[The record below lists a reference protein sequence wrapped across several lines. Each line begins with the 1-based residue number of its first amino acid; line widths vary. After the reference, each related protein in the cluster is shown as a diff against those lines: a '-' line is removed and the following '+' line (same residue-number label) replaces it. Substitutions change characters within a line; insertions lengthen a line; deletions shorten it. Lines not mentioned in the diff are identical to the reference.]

1 MWLKKGKSLDKAACD
16 KGLLL
21 HPLSLSGCYAS
32 LMAYSLHPFPTT
44 PRLPLLSSYYP
55 LPSDLY
61 FACTIAMSVL
71 SWQPLCFFLLMMNS
85 YCSWSS

>member
-32 LMAYSLHPFPTT
+32 LVAYSLHPFPTA

-55 LPSDLY
+55 
-61 FACTIAMSVL
+61 FAGTIAMSVL
-71 SWQPLCFFLLMMNS
+71 SWQPLRFFLLMMNS